1 MGSVVRLVL
10 AEWFSPLRPRPS
22 FKTAG
27 FAGLKSCAHHVPAQS
42 PRSQLG
48 LRVFNKP
55 TQEQAAATILLIKI
69 INNNYYYL

>member
-1 MGSVVRLVL
+1 MDSVVTLVL

-27 FAGLKSCAHHVPAQS
+27 FAGLSRAHHVPAQS